1 MNMEDTEE
9 QVVKSGK
16 QRFIERMKAKKP
28 DLNYD
33 DEEALYGS
41 INDDYDAYDGE
52 LKGWV

>member
-1 MNMEDTEE
+1 MEDTEE

-33 DEEALYGS
+33 DEEEGFVWFNQRRL
-41 INDDYDAYDGE
+41 
-52 LKGWV
+52 